1 MATEAAAGEEMMEET
16 EMIDSLRSVFS
27 CVAESDSVP
36 LVVLA
41 SVALIGGTFMVVRT
55 AVQLAA
61 LLVCLVIAAVASCS
75 ER

>member
-1 MATEAAAGEEMMEET
+1 MMEET